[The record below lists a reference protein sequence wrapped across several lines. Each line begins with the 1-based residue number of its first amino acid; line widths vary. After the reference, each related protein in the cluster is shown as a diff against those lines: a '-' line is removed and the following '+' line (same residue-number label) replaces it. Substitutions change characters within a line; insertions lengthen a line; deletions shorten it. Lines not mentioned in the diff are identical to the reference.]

1 MLSVKNIE
9 TLKNLKYHK
18 NITDTKN
25 VFIKEINQ
33 NELMSKK
40 NKNVSTTLNVIEHLL
55 ILASTDTRCVS
66 IYAYA
71 SLFDIPIDI
80 TSSEVRLKICAIAP
94 GIISQ

>member
-55 ILASTDTRCVS
+55 ILASTHTGCVS

-71 SLFDIPIDI
+71 SLFDVPIDI

>member
-1 MLSVKNIE
+1 MLSVENIE

-18 NITDTKN
+18 NIIDTKN
-25 VFIKEINQ
+25 FFIKEINQ

-40 NKNVSTTLNVIEHLL
+40 NKKVSTTLNVIEDLL